1 MNEGAV
7 DRSFGGTLSSDSR
20 SRLNRLMVQLEKWN
34 PAINLVAAGSLADAW
49 QRHIADSAQVF
60 THLPARARTWLDL
73 GTGGGFPGL
82 VVAILAK
89 EKAPD
94 LRVELVESDQRK
106 CVFLQTV
113 ARSLDLPVIITCSRI
128 EALLPRGANVISA
141 RALAHMEQLCRYC
154 LPHLAPEGLCLFL
167 KGSSVGAELAEA
179 KKSFNFNFKLFPS
192 ETDSTGILVQISDL
206 THV

>member
-1 MNEGAV
+1 MNEGAI
-7 DRSFGGTLSSDSR
+7 DRSFGGALSSESR
-20 SRLNRLMVQLEKWN
+20 SRLNCLVVQLVKWN

-60 THLPARARTWLDL
+60 THLPARARIWLDL
-73 GTGGGFPGL
+73 GSGAGFPGL

-89 EKAPD
+89 EQAPD

-113 ARSLDLPVIITCSRI
+113 ARALDLSVIITRSRI
-128 EALLPRGANVISA
+128 EALSPRGADVISA
-141 RALAHMEQLCRYC
+141 RALAPMEQLCRYC
-154 LPHLAPEGLCLFL
+154 QPHLAPAGIGLFL
-167 KGSSVGAELAEA
+167 KGANVGAELAEA
-179 KKSFNFNFKLFPS
+179 KKSYNFNAEIFPS
-192 ETDSTGILVQISDL
+192 ETGSTGILVQISDL